1 MGGVLSPGERRRR
14 KRHGSKAAKAVSA
27 TPRYQPGRPDSA
39 LLLGA
44 VCDALNACERAG
56 ITVKLAHGSVITE
69 AGYVFPVGPDT
80 APWAV
85 RTRMLT
91 EFPVSGDED

>member
-1 MGGVLSPGERRRR
+1 
-14 KRHGSKAAKAVSA
+14 
-27 TPRYQPGRPDSA
+27 
-39 LLLGA
+39 
-44 VCDALNACERAG
+44 
-56 ITVKLAHGSVITE
+56 VKLAHGSVITE
-69 AGYVFPVGPDT
+69 AGYVFPVGPAG

>member
-1 MGGVLSPGERRRR
+1 MSPPKGKRR
-14 KRHGSKAAKAVSA
+14 KRIAKAVRHCRDTA
-27 TPRYQPGRPDSA
+27 LRTPDAAS
-39 LLLGA
+39 LLGA
-44 VCDALNACERAG
+44 VATALNACESAG
-56 ITVKLAHGSVITE
+56 IGVKLAHGSVITE
-69 AGYVFPVGPDT
+69 AGYVFPVGPDD

>member
-1 MGGVLSPGERRRR
+1 MSHGERRRR

-27 TPRYQPGRPDSA
+27 TPHHLPDRQDA
-39 LLLGA
+39 THLLGA
-44 VCDALNACERAG
+44 VAAALNACESAG
-56 ITVKLAHGSVITE
+56 ISVKLAHSSVITE
-69 AGYVFPVGPDT
+69 AGYVFPVGPDD

-91 EFPVSGDED
+91 EFTVSGDED